1 MTMLCPKCGTE
12 NPTGKIICRA
22 CGARLRPA
30 AAGAAPGTVKVESDE
45 VLGLRLHYD
54 LLRIVWVMAVVIAVG
69 LGLGFFVK

>member
-1 MTMLCPKCGTE
+1 MQCPKCGAE
-12 NPTGKIICRA
+12 NPTGKIICRT

-30 AAGAAPGTVKVESDE
+30 AVGAAPGTVKVESDE

-69 LGLGFFVK
+69 LGLGFLMK